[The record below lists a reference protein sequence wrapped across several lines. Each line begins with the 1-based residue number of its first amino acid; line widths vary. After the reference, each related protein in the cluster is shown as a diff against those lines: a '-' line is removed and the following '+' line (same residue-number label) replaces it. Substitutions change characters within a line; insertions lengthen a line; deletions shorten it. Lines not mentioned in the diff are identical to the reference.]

1 MGVQISRLISLTLTH
16 RSLFFSKKLNRS
28 NEFEFENQTLLKQ
41 SKHGLRQERDG
52 RRLRG
57 QKKEG
62 ESNESGGGLM
72 DKINTMAGG
81 GKASEKD
88 EDALDKGIDAF
99 QQYGMGEGPQNNESA
114 VEQAKDEAISD
125 YIRGQY
131 QDATGSK
138 VPIEDK

>member
-1 MGVQISRLISLTLTH
+1 MDFVKNAMGGGGGS
-16 RSLFFSKKLNRS
+16 
-28 NEFEFENQTLLKQ
+28 EE
-41 SKHGLRQERDG
+41 
-52 RRLRG
+52 

-138 VPIEDK
+138 MPIEDK

>member
-1 MGVQISRLISLTLTH
+1 MGPILDLQISRLVSSSLSLQHTWDIH
-16 RSLFFSKKLNRS
+16 SARSTSTPTSTNLNPKLSPSKTNMDFVKNAIGGGS
-28 NEFEFENQTLLKQ
+28 SEE
-41 SKHGLRQERDG
+41 
-52 RRLRG
+52 

-62 ESNESGGGLM
+62 ENNESGGGFM

-99 QQYGMGEGPQNNESA
+99 QQYGMGQGPQNNESA

-125 YIRGQY
+125 Y
-131 QDATGSK
+131 
-138 VPIEDK
+138 

>member
-1 MGVQISRLISLTLTH
+1 MGALSSTH
-16 RSLFFSKKLNRS
+16 LPHSFSKKHVNP
-28 NEFEFENQTLLKQ
+28 NK
-41 SKHGLRQERDG
+41 SKHRIGTPPNKENMDFVKNAIG
-52 RRLRG
+52 G
-57 QKKEG
+57 GGSEEQKKEG
-62 ESNESGGGLM
+62 ESNESGGGFM

-99 QQYGMGEGPQNNESA
+99 QQYGMGQGPQNNESA

-138 VPIEDK
+138 MPIEDK

>member
-1 MGVQISRLISLTLTH
+1 MGYSSSFPSARGTSTSTE
-16 RSLFFSKKLNRS
+16 S
-28 NEFEFENQTLLKQ
+28 NLKPNLPPDKTNMDFVKNAMGGGGG
-41 SKHGLRQERDG
+41 SEE
-52 RRLRG
+52 

-62 ESNESGGGLM
+62 ESNESGCGFM

-99 QQYGMGEGPQNNESA
+99 QQYGMGQGPQNNESA

-138 VPIEDK
+138 MPIEDK

>member
-1 MGVQISRLISLTLTH
+1 MDFVKNAMGGGS
-16 RSLFFSKKLNRS
+16 
-28 NEFEFENQTLLKQ
+28 EEP
-41 SKHGLRQERDG
+41 
-52 RRLRG
+52 
-57 QKKEG
+57 KKEG
-62 ESNESGGGLM
+62 ESNESGGGGLM

-138 VPIEDK
+138 MPIEDK